1 MKALHIPP
9 ILVLMLVSV
18 AYATD
23 IPCTADLPEIKS
35 ERILFTLDSGRH
47 SASSGQ
53 LERKYEQIIHLSD
66 AAWLR
71 LHFDD
76 YNLGDRSYLIIH
88 SLKDDGWQKL
98 TAESIMHWN
107 GSTAFFN
114 GDRLHIELFV
124 DGAEKNEIFFSV
136 GEVSLGGSSKESA
149 SEEIKNNDHPGIQSL
164 QCNPPNTISGCPYER
179 ISSNYPSVSR
189 TIIGSSQGGQ
199 PYVSA
204 TAFMV
209 ANGGHVTAGHAIRR
223 VDNGSYYNV
232 ILVEYNVP
240 ESGPDGTPI
249 FSHPDNQYPVDQSS
263 LLGNNM
269 KIGDDWGVFRTF
281 PNSNTGLTA
290 AQGQDSFFR
299 LDSNPG
305 LLNGDPIITAGYG
318 RDDDPNGTGPPIP
331 PGPACNI
338 TDPGLGWCHNNMST
352 TQQKSVGIHLSTFSD
367 NHTARS
373 EIAAGVSGGPM
384 IAFDSGLVYG
394 IVTHRLGGTCTKSCF
409 NFGQNLSVTS
419 VYNAI
424 NNLVGINAQFVDPDH
439 PKFGGDGSIFQPHA
453 NIQDAID
460 AATSGGYIILMPGTH
475 AVSGIDLKNKNL
487 TFFSPF
493 KETTVLIHGGNLEIS
508 SNRTLRFEGSTIY
521 RFQPGRRINNYGN
534 LEIDGSESNKI
545 TFTAEN
551 DNSSWG
557 GVTFNHN
564 SGGIVQNAIIER
576 VSGFGNSAVS
586 IQGNASP
593 VIQYSSIKTLP
604 GAYTF
609 GISAQSG
616 IGYMNPKIYKS
627 YIKSYSAPAIYAAG
641 NNAYISVH
649 DSDIIQLSSQPAVHA
664 GGNGIIASWIA
675 ATIYDGKN
683 RISGG
688 RLLASGSG
696 VALFGELNGSKA
708 QNHFCDGGSAV
719 LEVNSSGTIF
729 AAYNYWPNGLAP
741 TQINN
746 GGTIHYSNNLG
757 SSECDVP
764 FLTMTPD
771 LFSNSKSGLNT
782 SELKHQV
789 SELYDIL
796 FDEILDNINKND
808 IANTIEKLLAIVSD
822 DIMPISLTAF
832 QIAVYLKKTG
842 NIPVDNYTISLIAAE
857 TKHDDIR
864 INAEYLL
871 AYTEL
876 MDGLIDEAL
885 IRYERLSEE
894 FNGKGVAFYAKL
906 NRLYVYLEAG
916 RINEAKNIY
925 SELKQYD
932 YPYDWVQHAA
942 LNLLDSQRNYVITEY
957 SNKNEQ
963 ETADA
968 GISALVYPNPFN
980 PNTTI
985 RYTIPADNPV
995 KIQIV
1000 DILGREVYQRVEH
1013 NRQAGSHEVV
1023 FEASHLASGLYFY
1036 MISSGSLH
1044 KTGSILL
1051 LK

>member
-1 MKALHIPP
+1 M
-9 ILVLMLVSV
+9 
-18 AYATD
+18 
-23 IPCTADLPEIKS
+23 
-35 ERILFTLDSGRH
+35 
-47 SASSGQ
+47 
-53 LERKYEQIIHLSD
+53 
-66 AAWLR
+66 
-71 LHFDD
+71 
-76 YNLGDRSYLIIH
+76 
-88 SLKDDGWQKL
+88 
-98 TAESIMHWN
+98 
-107 GSTAFFN
+107 
-114 GDRLHIELFV
+114 
-124 DGAEKNEIFFSV
+124 
-136 GEVSLGGSSKESA
+136 
-149 SEEIKNNDHPGIQSL
+149 
-164 QCNPPNTISGCPYER
+164 
-179 ISSNYPSVSR
+179 
-189 TIIGSSQGGQ
+189 
-199 PYVSA
+199 
-204 TAFMV
+204 
-209 ANGGHVTAGHAIRR
+209 
-223 VDNGSYYNV
+223 
-232 ILVEYNVP
+232 VEYNVP
-240 ESGPDGTPI
+240 ESGPGGTPV

-269 KIGDDWGVFRTF
+269 NIGDDWGVFRTF
-281 PNSNTGLTA
+281 PNSNTGQTA

-331 PGPACNI
+331 PGPACYINP
-338 TDPGLGWCHNNMST
+338 DLGLGWCHNNMST
-352 TQQKSVGIHLSTFSD
+352 TQQKSVGIHLSTVSD

-373 EIAAGVSGGPM
+373 EIAVGVSGGPM

-394 IVTHRLGGTCTKSCF
+394 IVTHRSGGTCTKSCF
-409 NFGQNLSVTS
+409 NYGQNLSITP

-424 NNLVGINAQFVDPDH
+424 NNLVGINAQYVDPDH
-439 PKFGGDGSIFQPHA
+439 PKSGGDGSIFQPHA

-493 KETTVLIHGGNLEIS
+493 KETTVLIHGGNLVIS
-508 SNRTLRFEGSTIY
+508 SNRTLRFEGNAAY
-521 RFQPGRRINNYGN
+521 RFQSGRSVINNGN
-534 LEIDGSESNKI
+534 LQINGSENNQI
-545 TFTAEN
+545 IFTAEN
-551 DNSSWG
+551 DYSSWG
-557 GVTFNHN
+557 GFTFNAN
-564 SGGIVQNAIIER
+564 SGGIVQYAVIDR
-576 VSGFGNSAVS
+576 VSGFGNAAVS

-593 VIQYSSIKTLP
+593 VIQYSIIKPLP
-604 GAYTF
+604 GGYTF

-627 YIKSYSAPAIYAAG
+627 YIESNSAPAIYAGG
-641 NNAYISVH
+641 NNAYISIH
-649 DSDIIQLSSQPAVHA
+649 DSDIIQLSSHPAVHA
-664 GGNGIIASWIA
+664 AGNAIIASWIA

-688 RLLASGSG
+688 RLLSTGSG
-696 VALFGELNGSKA
+696 VVLFGELNASKA
-708 QNHFCDGGSAV
+708 QNHFCDSGSAV

-746 GGTIHYSNNLG
+746 GGAIHYSNNLG
-757 SSECDVP
+757 SSECDAP
-764 FLTMTPD
+764 YLTMTPD
-771 LFSNSKSGLNT
+771 LFSYPKGGINSPA
-782 SELKHQV
+782 LKTEHQAPE
-789 SELYDIL
+789 SYGIL
-796 FDEILDNINKND
+796 FDEILNNINNND
-808 IANTIEKLLAIVSD
+808 IDHAIEKLLTIVSD
-822 DIMPISLTAF
+822 DILPYSLSAL
-832 QIAVYLKKTG
+832 QIAVYLKRTR
-842 NIPVDNYTISLIAAE
+842 NIPLDVNIISGSAAG
-857 TKHDDIR
+857 TKHEDIR
-864 INAEYLL
+864 ISAEYLL
-871 AYTEL
+871 ASTEL
-876 MDGLIDEAL
+876 MEGSIDAAL
-885 IRYERLSEE
+885 SRYIRLSQE
-894 FNGKGVAFYAKL
+894 FIGTGTAFYAKL
-906 NRLYVYLEAG
+906 NRFYVYLELG
-916 RINEAKNIY
+916 RINEAANIY
-925 SELKQYD
+925 NELKQYD

-968 GISALVYPNPFN
+968 GISVLVYPNPFN